1 MTIESVPPVK
11 NNTLGL
17 IGMIA
22 GIVAVVS
29 LLAGCCVL
37 PIVGQVFAIIF
48 GLAALIMGFIARKQ
62 IKESDGEQGGSGMAL
77 AALIMGIAALAIG
90 GILLIITLLTT
101 LSMFAGPGIEG
112 IFGDIVDSLQ

>member
-17 IGMIA
+17 IGMIS

-37 PIVGQVFAIIF
+37 PIVGQIFGIIF

-62 IKESDGEQGGSGMAL
+62 VKESDGEQGGSGMAL
-77 AALIMGIAALAIG
+77 AALIMGGATLVLAVIFVILAIVG
-90 GILLIITLLTT
+90 VSIAG
-101 LSMFAGPGIEG
+101 LSGLMEY
-112 IFGDIVDSLQ
+112 

>member
-37 PIVGQVFAIIF
+37 PVVGQVFAIIF

-77 AALIMGIAALAIG
+77 AALIMGGAALVIGVLLAILAIVG
-90 GILLIITLLTT
+90 VSIAGLSGLI
-101 LSMFAGPGIEG
+101 
-112 IFGDIVDSLQ
+112 DY